1 MKSFD
6 EYLVETAAKKSEK
19 KKSDK
24 SSSNKIMAMQD
35 IVNHLKSILADYD
48 ISVRR
53 FVWERLT
60 SAKGH
65 ELMEKILRNPKT
77 YLSMSEFTQLVTKK

>member
-6 EYLVETAAKKSEK
+6 EYLVETAAKKGEK

-35 IVNHLKSILADYD
+35 IANHLKSILADYD